1 MKNFF
6 IILSMKILNLI
17 LKICHKNGG
26 NFLGKI
32 AYDWNPEIF
41 KYFKVNCP
49 VIAVSATNG
58 KTMTNNCIGYTLKTA
73 ENKVVSNV
81 EGNNMETGILSTI
94 LKNCTLTGKIKADYL
109 VFEVDESYIPVVFKD
124 FRLDTLVILNFFRDQ
139 LDRNG
144 EVESLILRINEFLK
158 TYTGNLILNN
168 DDPNV
173 ARLGQANPN
182 NENVYYYSVEKYQFA
197 TEQIKEAGEGKF
209 CPFCKTR
216 LEYEYYQ
223 YSHVG
228 KFKCPNCNFGDNKI
242 YKLATNVDLKNR
254 CFDIDGDT
262 YKINGNS
269 IYLIYNYT
277 AVYSVC
283 SLYGI
288 SNDVVKKAFSTF
300 ALNNGRL
307 EEIKINGVPTIIN
320 LAKNPTGSN
329 VSLRI
334 LNEDDS
340 EKELLFVLNDNIAD
354 GFDVSWIWDINFNN
368 LNNVS
373 RIITSGTRAY
383 DIAIRIKTSGFP
395 AEKIEPYL
403 NLEDAVKAFYKTD
416 VKKYVIA
423 NYTSLQPTRHE
434 LKKFDEINKNNNATD
449 VGTSDISKKEEIK
462 ANVKNSEIDTKEA
475 LQSIDNT
482 DNSENQDNKEKS
494 IKILYLYPDM
504 LELYGD
510 YGNIQVLKYRIES
523 RGYKAIIDRYSIG
536 NAAPNFNDYD
546 IVFAGGGADNEQSIL
561 AEDLVK
567 YKDNIKDAVNN
578 GVFFLLICGA
588 YQLFGKYY
596 KGVEGNIIPGLEVF
610 DYYTVANPDRKK
622 RCIGNIVIDATL
634 DANINIKKSANS
646 NEYSSDNIDTLN
658 LKTKVIGFEN
668 HGGQTFDISNSFGN
682 VLFGNGNKFGDSEEG
697 FFENNVIATY
707 LHGPLLSKNPELCD
721 YIIKYCLNRKYNENI
736 KLTPLNDE
744 FENLCREQLLNRFLE
759 KN

>member
-6 IILSMKILNLI
+6 IILAMKILNMI

-73 ENKVVSNV
+73 GNKVISNV

-94 LKNCTLTGKIKADYL
+94 LKNCTLTGKIKTDYL

-158 TYTGNLILNN
+158 NYNGNLILNN

-173 ARLGQANPN
+173 ARLGQANPSN
-182 NENVYYYSVEKYQFA
+182 KNVYYFSVDKYQFA

-209 CPFCKTR
+209 CPFCKSR

-228 KFKCPNCNFGDNKI
+228 KFKCPNCNFGDNEI

-254 CFDIDGDT
+254 CFDIDGNT

-288 SNDVVKKAFSTF
+288 SNNIVKKAFSTF

-307 EEIKINGVPTIIN
+307 EEIKINNVPTIIN

-334 LNEDDS
+334 LNEDDDK
-340 EKELLFVLNDNIAD
+340 KELLFVLNDNIAD

-395 AEKIEPYL
+395 TEKVEPYL
-403 NLEDAVKAFYKTD
+403 NLEDAVKSLYKTD

-434 LKKFDEINKNNNATD
+434 LKKFDETNKNNIVENIAVTNQENNNNIS
-449 VGTSDISKKEEIK
+449 SDIDTIRQNNET
-462 ANVKNSEIDTKEA
+462 NSDCPNC
-475 LQSIDNT
+475 L
-482 DNSENQDNKEKS
+482 
-494 IKILYLYPDM
+494 KILYLYPDM

-523 RGYKAIIDRYSIG
+523 RGCQAVIDRYSIG
-536 NAAPNFNDYD
+536 DDAPNFNDYD

-567 YKDNIKDAVNN
+567 YKENIKEAVQN

-596 KGVEGNIIPGLEVF
+596 KGVDGNIIPGLEVF

-622 RCIGNIVIDATL
+622 RCIGNIVIDA
-634 DANINIKKSANS
+634 N
-646 NEYSSDNIDTLN
+646 LN
-658 LKTKVIGFEN
+658 DLKTKVIGFEN
-668 HGGQTFDISNSFGN
+668 HGGQTFNISNSFGK

-721 YIIKYCLNRKYNENI
+721 YIIKYCLDRKYNENVSL
-736 KLTPLNDE
+736 KPLNDK
-744 FENLCREQLLNRFLE
+744 FESLCRNQLLDRFLKE
-759 KN
+759 DKLN

>member
-6 IILSMKILNLI
+6 IILAMKILNMI

-41 KYFKVNCP
+41 KYFKVSCP

-73 ENKVVSNV
+73 GNKVISNV

-94 LKNCTLTGKIKADYL
+94 LKNCTLTGEIKADYL

-158 TYTGNLILNN
+158 NYNGNLILNN

-173 ARLGQANPN
+173 ARLGQANPSN
-182 NENVYYYSVEKYQFA
+182 KNVYYFSVDKYQFA

-209 CPFCKTR
+209 CPFCKSR

-228 KFKCPNCNFGDNKI
+228 KFKCPNCNFGDNEI

-254 CFDIDGDT
+254 CFDIDGNT

-288 SNDVVKKAFSTF
+288 SNNIVKKAFSTF

-307 EEIKINGVPTIIN
+307 EEIKINNVPTIIN

-334 LNEDDS
+334 LNEDDDK
-340 EKELLFVLNDNIAD
+340 KELLFVLNDNIAD

-395 AEKIEPYL
+395 TEKVEPYL
-403 NLEDAVKAFYKTD
+403 NLEDAVKSLYKTD

-434 LKKFDEINKNNNATD
+434 LKKFDETNKNNIVENIAVTNQENNNNIS
-449 VGTSDISKKEEIK
+449 SDIDTIRQNNET
-462 ANVKNSEIDTKEA
+462 NSDCPNC
-475 LQSIDNT
+475 L
-482 DNSENQDNKEKS
+482 
-494 IKILYLYPDM
+494 KILYLYPDM

-523 RGYKAIIDRYSIG
+523 RGCQAIIDRYSIG
-536 NAAPNFNDYD
+536 DDAPNFNDYD

-567 YKDNIKDAVNN
+567 YKENIQEAVQN

-596 KGVEGNIIPGLEVF
+596 KGVDGNIIPGLEVF

-622 RCIGNIVIDATL
+622 RCIGNIVIDANL
-634 DANINIKKSANS
+634 N
-646 NEYSSDNIDTLN
+646 N

-697 FFENNVIATY
+697 FFRSNVIATY

-721 YIIKYCLNRKYNENI
+721 YIIRYCLDRKYNENVE
-736 KLTPLNDE
+736 LEPLNDE
-744 FENLCREQLLNRFLE
+744 FENLCREQLLNRFL
-759 KN
+759 N

>member
-6 IILSMKILNLI
+6 IILAMKILNLI

-32 AYDWNPEIF
+32 AFDWNPEIF
-41 KYFKVNCP
+41 KYFKVKCP

-73 ENKVVSNV
+73 GYKVVSNV

-144 EVESLILRINEFLK
+144 EVESLILRINKFLK
-158 TYTGNLILNN
+158 TYNGNLVLNN

-173 ARLGQANPN
+173 ARLGQANPSN
-182 NENVYYYSVEKYQFA
+182 QNVYYFSVDKYQFA
-197 TEQIKEAGEGKF
+197 TEEIKEAGEGKF

-228 KFKCPNCNFGDNKI
+228 KFKCPNCNFGDNEI

-254 CFDIDGDT
+254 CFDIDGNT

-283 SLYGI
+283 SLYNI
-288 SNDVVKKAFSTF
+288 SNDVVKKSFSTF

-340 EKELLFVLNDNIAD
+340 EKDLLFVLNDNIAD

-373 RIITSGTRAY
+373 RIVTSGTRAY

-395 AEKIEPYL
+395 VEKIEPYL
-403 NLEDAVKAFYKTD
+403 NLEDAIKALYRTS

-434 LKKFDEINKNNNATD
+434 LKKFDEICQNNLENVCNDNISSDLNVSEMSQQKNDKT
-449 VGTSDISKKEEIK
+449 
-462 ANVKNSEIDTKEA
+462 NS
-475 LQSIDNT
+475 
-482 DNSENQDNKEKS
+482 DNSDCL
-494 IKILYLYPDM
+494 KILYLYPDM

-536 NAAPNFNDYD
+536 DAAPNFNDYD

-561 AEDLVK
+561 ANDLIK
-567 YKDNIKDAVNN
+567 YKDNIKEAVNN

-596 KGVEGNIIPGLEVF
+596 KGVECNIIPGLEVF

-622 RCIGNIVIDATL
+622 RCIGNIVIDANL
-634 DANINIKKSANS
+634 SSS
-646 NEYSSDNIDTLN
+646 NDII
-658 LKTKVIGFEN
+658 KTKVIGFEN
-668 HGGQTFDISNSFGN
+668 HGGQTFDISASFGN

-697 FFENNVIATY
+697 FFQNNVIATY

-721 YIIKYCLNRKYNENI
+721 YIIKYCLDRRYNENVI
-736 KLTPLNDE
+736 LEPLNDE
-744 FENLCREQLLNRFLE
+744 FENLCREQLLKRFLE
-759 KN
+759 K

>member
-6 IILSMKILNLI
+6 IILAMKILNLI

-32 AYDWNPEIF
+32 AFDWNPEIF

-73 ENKVVSNV
+73 GKKVVSNV

-124 FRLDTLVILNFFRDQ
+124 FRLDTLVILNFFRDK

-173 ARLGQANPN
+173 ARLGQANPSN
-182 NENVYYYSVEKYQFA
+182 SNIYYFSVDKYKFA
-197 TEQIKEAGEGKF
+197 TEKIKEAGEGKF

-228 KFKCPNCNFGDNKI
+228 KFKCPNCNFGDNEI

-254 CFDIDGDT
+254 CFDIDGNT

-277 AVYSVC
+277 AVYTVC
-283 SLYGI
+283 SLYDI
-288 SNDVVKKAFSTF
+288 SNDVVKKAFSNF

-307 EEIKINGVPTIIN
+307 EEITIHGVPTIIN

-340 EKELLFVLNDNIAD
+340 QKELLFVLNDNIAD

-373 RIITSGTRAY
+373 RIVTSGTRAY
-383 DIAIRIKTSGFP
+383 DISIRIKTSGFP

-403 NLEDAVKAFYKTD
+403 NLEDAVKALYKTD

-434 LKKFDEINKNNNATD
+434 LKKFDEMNKNNITD
-449 VGTSDISKKEEIK
+449 VEISQKEEIK
-462 ANVKNSEIDTKEA
+462 TDVENAEVDTKEISQNIEDSQA
-475 LQSIDNT
+475 QN
-482 DNSENQDNKEKS
+482 NEEKS

-536 NAAPNFNDYD
+536 DATPDFNNYD

-567 YKDNIKDAVNN
+567 YKENIKEAVNN

-610 DYYTVANPDRKK
+610 DYYTVANSDRKK
-622 RCIGNIVIDATL
+622 RCIGNIVIDANLRSSNNDT
-634 DANINIKKSANS
+634 DSTESNI
-646 NEYSSDNIDTLN
+646 
-658 LKTKVIGFEN
+658 KTKVIGFEN

-682 VLFGNGNKFGDSEEG
+682 VLFGNGNKFGDAEEG
-697 FFENNVIATY
+697 FFNNNVIATY

-721 YIIKYCLNRKYNENI
+721 YIIKYCLDRKYNENI
-736 KLTPLNDE
+736 TLESLNDE
-744 FENLCREQLLNRFLE
+744 FENLCREQLLNRFLG
-759 KN
+759 

>member
-6 IILSMKILNLI
+6 IILAMKILNLI

-32 AYDWNPEIF
+32 AFDWNPEIF
-41 KYFKVNCP
+41 KYFKVQCP

-73 ENKVVSNV
+73 GYKVVSNV

-158 TYTGNLILNN
+158 TYNGNLVLNN

-173 ARLGQANPN
+173 ARLGQANPSN
-182 NENVYYYSVEKYQFA
+182 QNVYYFSVDKYQFA
-197 TEQIKEAGEGKF
+197 TEEIKEAGEGKF

-228 KFKCPNCNFGDNKI
+228 KFRCPNCNFGDNEI

-254 CFDIDGDT
+254 CFDIDGNT

-283 SLYGI
+283 SLYNI
-288 SNDVVKKAFSTF
+288 SNDVVKKSFSTF

-340 EKELLFVLNDNIAD
+340 EKDLLFVLNDNIAD

-373 RIITSGTRAY
+373 RIVTSGTRAY

-395 AEKIEPYL
+395 VEKIEPYL
-403 NLEDAVKAFYKTD
+403 NLEEAIKALYKTN

-434 LKKFDEINKNNNATD
+434 LKKFDEICQNNLENVCNDNISSDLNVSEMSQQKNDKT
-449 VGTSDISKKEEIK
+449 
-462 ANVKNSEIDTKEA
+462 NS
-475 LQSIDNT
+475 
-482 DNSENQDNKEKS
+482 DNSDCL
-494 IKILYLYPDM
+494 KILYLYPDM

-536 NAAPNFNDYD
+536 DAAPNFNDYD

-561 AEDLVK
+561 ANDLIK
-567 YKDNIKDAVNN
+567 YKDNIKEAVNN

-622 RCIGNIVIDATL
+622 RCIGNIVIDANL
-634 DANINIKKSANS
+634 SSS
-646 NEYSSDNIDTLN
+646 NDII
-658 LKTKVIGFEN
+658 KTKVIGFEN
-668 HGGQTFDISNSFGN
+668 HGGQTFDISASFGN

-697 FFENNVIATY
+697 FFQNNVIATY

-721 YIIKYCLNRKYNENI
+721 YIIKYCLDRRYNENVI
-736 KLTPLNDE
+736 LEPLNDE
-744 FENLCREQLLNRFLE
+744 FENLCREQLLKRFLE
-759 KN
+759 K